1 MVVMVGAVVR
11 VDARDVPG
19 QSVAQA
25 HQQETKIEGKVCNA
39 AGEGIAGATLWLEHD
54 ADTAALEV
62 VTGADGKYEF
72 VVAGGGRYKLKVM
85 KDGFRDA
92 GVDPIQVSEG
102 GSKKVDVILEKEG
115 AKAEVS
121 TGAKS
126 DSNGS
131 AGGQAP
137 GKTIEFSDEPNF
149 TAWFGCKRE
158 DEPDAAERD
167 GGVEGSGGF
176 NDNCDGGRAKRGR
189 SASICGRREGE
200 ERRSGGGGE

>member
-1 MVVMVGAVVR
+1 
-11 VDARDVPG
+11 
-19 QSVAQA
+19 
-25 HQQETKIEGKVCNA
+25 
-39 AGEGIAGATLWLEHD
+39 
-54 ADTAALEV
+54 
-62 VTGADGKYEF
+62 
-72 VVAGGGRYKLKVM
+72 M

-149 TAWFGCKRE
+149 TVAGVTDWSKVGLHGSGANVKTSQTLLKE
-158 DEPDAAERD
+158 TGGLKAA
-167 GGVEGSGGF
+167 GGVE
-176 NDNCDGGRAKRGR
+176 
-189 SASICGRREGE
+189 E
-200 ERRSGGGGE
+200 

>member
-1 MVVMVGAVVR
+1 M
-11 VDARDVPG
+11 
-19 QSVAQA
+19 
-25 HQQETKIEGKVCNA
+25 
-39 AGEGIAGATLWLEHD
+39 EHG

-149 TAWFGCKRE
+149 TVAGVTDWRNVGLNGS
-158 DEPDAAERD
+158 DAKVKTNQNMLKETA
-167 GGVEGSGGF
+167 GV
-176 NDNCDGGRAKRGR
+176 K
-189 SASICGRREGE
+189 
-200 ERRSGGGGE
+200 